1 MLIQHS
7 VNSDWLS
14 NTETRVLQADWLD
27 AENNEPN
34 EEKATLNLT
43 CPIDKRHI
51 KHKTSLS
58 ISSILPQFVFKK
70 TVQLQHRIKMIRM
83 DLTEQ

>member
-14 NTETRVLQADWLD
+14 NTETRVLQADCGML
-27 AENNEPN
+27 ENKEPN

-51 KHKTSLS
+51 KHKTLLS
-58 ISSILPQFVFKK
+58 ISSILPQFV
-70 TVQLQHRIKMIRM
+70 
-83 DLTEQ
+83 